1 MIMFAAELNRLR
13 KYTRYIIE
21 QGNLEKIEEGLLE
34 ELYDTSNDYL
44 KELTVYALRLLQP
57 EQISQINGWWKNL
70 GNEVPELYLGEED
83 E

>member
-1 MIMFAAELNRLR
+1 MFAAELNRLR
-13 KYTRYIIE
+13 NYTKYIIE
-21 QGNLEKIEEGLLE
+21 QGNLEKVEQGLLE

-83 E
+83 G

>member
-1 MIMFAAELNRLR
+1 MIMFAAEFNRLR
-13 KYTRYIIE
+13 NYTKFLIE

-44 KELTVYALRLLQP
+44 KELTVYVLGLLQP

-70 GNEVPELYLGEED
+70 GNDVPELYLGEDD

>member
-1 MIMFAAELNRLR
+1 MFAAELNRLR

-57 EQISQINGWWKNL
+57 EQIDQINGWWKNL